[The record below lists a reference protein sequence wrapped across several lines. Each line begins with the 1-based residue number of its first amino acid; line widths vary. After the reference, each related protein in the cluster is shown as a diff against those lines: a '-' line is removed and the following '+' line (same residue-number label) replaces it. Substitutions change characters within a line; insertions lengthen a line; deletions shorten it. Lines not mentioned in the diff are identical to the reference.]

1 MCKIRVEIQI
11 SEVLEQ
17 KRRGIVKKKKILTEV
32 FLLFFVAAVFMAV
45 YVVIEMGNDW
55 LAVLGGAAVLLI
67 SAYLLIDYLLESKM
81 EGSDA
86 FSDGGKSGQ
95 RLGELEDVQKAMY
108 TVMKRGAGE
117 NAELLRGL
125 DARITELTRVMSQLV
140 DTTVAVGTEQE
151 AVQKELLQVG
161 NGILD
166 AVKSMR
172 QDYQVGV
179 KNLIKY
185 EKENARQ
192 IAETAH
198 TNTEMTIIELSTQ
211 FAKILESLQS
221 QKEQIEFLRLSTM
234 NAPFSIPSR
243 NAEPDDADADALLP
257 VLDDALIPVEDPE
270 EGTTDGEDPD
280 GFDAEAA
287 IKAYMA
293 EQGFDIEEE
302 EDAEEVTEAPQ
313 EEPQAEPQEEDRSAP
328 MSEEEIA
335 NTLQS
340 MATGDPN
347 RALTPEEIA
356 AMFAAVQ

>member
-86 FSDGGKSGQ
+86 FSGSGKSGQ
-95 RLGELEDVQKAMY
+95 RLEELEEVQKAMY
-108 TVMKRGAGE
+108 TVMKRGASE
-117 NAELLRGL
+117 NAELLRAL
-125 DARITELTRVMSQLV
+125 DARMAELTRTMSQMV
-140 DTTVAVGTEQE
+140 DTTVAVSTEQE
-151 AVQKELLQVG
+151 AVQKELLQIG
-161 NGILD
+161 TGILE

-198 TNTEMTIIELSTQ
+198 TNTEMTIIELSAQ
-211 FAKILESLQS
+211 FAKILESLQD
-221 QKEQIEFLRLSTM
+221 QKEQIEFLRLSAM

-243 NAEPDDADADALLP
+243 DAEPEDSEDEALLP
-257 VLDDALIPVEDPE
+257 VLDDALIPVGEPD
-270 EGTTDGEDPD
+270 EGTTDDEDPD

-293 EQGFDIEEE
+293 EQGFDIEDEE
-302 EDAEEVTEAPQ
+302 PVEEIAEEVIE
-313 EEPQAEPQEEDRSAP
+313 EPQEEQKSGP
-328 MSEEEIA
+328 MTEEEIA